1 VVVAAVVVA
10 AGRGRRLGRP
20 EPKAFVPVG
29 GRPMLA
35 YSLATLRAVDG
46 VGELVVVLPPGEERD
61 LARRYQDLLS
71 AYAVSAT
78 VGGGEERWQSV
89 AAGLAALG
97 KASDLVLIQDAARPL
112 VTAELAKAVIEK
124 AAEVGA
130 AIAAEP
136 LADTLKEVT
145 EDMLIGRTLDRGR
158 YWRAQTPQVFR
169 RGLITEAY
177 VHAGR
182 LRPTDDAQ
190 LVEALGAPVAIV
202 VSSTPNLK
210 VTTASDLLV
219 AEQLLAE
226 RSAQVRRAGGTSER
240 IEQMR

>member
-1 VVVAAVVVA
+1 MSGVVAAVVVA

-20 EPKAFVPVG
+20 EPKAFVSLG

-35 YSLATLRAVDG
+35 YSLAALRAVDG

-89 AAGLAALG
+89 AAGLASLREP
-97 KASDLVLIQDAARPL
+97 SDLVLIQDAARPL
-112 VTAELAKAVIEK
+112 LTAELAKAVIEK

-169 RGLITEAY
+169 RGLITEAF

-190 LVEALGAPVAIV
+190 LVEALGAPVAV
-202 VSSTPNLK
+202 VASSTPNLK

-219 AEQLLAE
+219 VEQLLAE
-226 RSAQVRRAGGTSER
+226 RSGRTGGKGER
-240 IEQMR
+240 ISR

>member
-1 VVVAAVVVA
+1 MSAAVAAVVVA
-10 AGRGRRLGRP
+10 AGRGRRLGRA
-20 EPKAFVPVG
+20 EPKAFVSVG

-71 AYAVSAT
+71 AYAVTAT
-78 VGGGEERWQSV
+78 VAGGEDRWQSV
-89 AAGLAALG
+89 AAGLAALRG
-97 KASDLVLIQDAARPL
+97 RSDLVLIQDAARPL
-112 VTAELAKAVIEK
+112 ITAELAEAVIEK

-145 EDMLIGRTLDRGR
+145 QDMLIRRTLDRGR

-169 RGLITEAY
+169 RGLITQAY
-177 VHAGR
+177 AHASE

-190 LVEALGAPVAIV
+190 LAEALGAAVAV
-202 VSSTPNLK
+202 VASSGPNLK

-219 AEQLLAE
+219 VEQVLAE
-226 RSAQVRRAGGTSER
+226 RSGRASGKGER
-240 IEQMR
+240 VSG

>member
-1 VVVAAVVVA
+1 VSPVVAAVVVA

-20 EPKAFVPVG
+20 EPKAFVPLG

-35 YSLATLRAVDG
+35 YALATLRAVDG

-61 LARRYQDLLS
+61 LARRHQDLFS

-89 AAGLAALG
+89 AAGLAGLCQP
-97 KASDLVLIQDAARPL
+97 SDLVLIQDAARPL
-112 VTAELAKAVIEK
+112 LTAELARAVIGK

-158 YWRAQTPQVFR
+158 YWRAQTPQVFH

-177 VHAGR
+177 VHAAR

-190 LVEALGAPVAIV
+190 LVEALGRPVAIV
-202 VSSTPNLK
+202 ASSTPNLK

-219 AEQLLAE
+219 AEQVLAE
-226 RSAQVRRAGGTSER
+226 RAAHASARGER
-240 IEQMR
+240 LFR